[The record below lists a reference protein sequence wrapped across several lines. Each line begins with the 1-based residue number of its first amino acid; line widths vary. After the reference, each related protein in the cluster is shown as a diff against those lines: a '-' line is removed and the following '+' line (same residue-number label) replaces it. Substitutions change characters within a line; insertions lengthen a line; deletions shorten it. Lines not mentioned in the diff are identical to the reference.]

1 MTREEILRLFEV
13 AKNRN
18 IDEKVK
24 MKTIKTDNWGVLPK
38 DFTGILE
45 YSDRAKFWYK
55 EGNLHREDG
64 SAVEMSN
71 GMKCWFKEGKVH
83 RVDGP
88 AVEYPCGEKLWYKD
102 DKRHR
107 IDGPAIE
114 KPDGY
119 KEWWLDGKEYSEK
132 DWKAKVQELKEPKV
146 KTIKIN
152 NWSEIPESFTGVA
165 EWPDG
170 TKYWYKEGM
179 LHREDGPA
187 AEYSDGIKYWY
198 KEGLWHREDGPAIEG
213 IGGHKEWYK
222 EGKCHRLDGPA
233 VERQDG
239 SKFWYKN
246 DNLHREDGPAVE
258 KSNGDKEW
266 WIEGK
271 LHRLDGPARE
281 YSDGHKEWWN
291 EGKKLSLVE
300 SVATEQILGASK
312 TKPSKVRQ
320 VAIRVASRQVI
331 KHVGSLITKTLTQ
344 GFKTSESQKLISW
357 FKSEAGSAVLMVLVG
372 KILPRFE
379 ALLPEE
385 YKPLFSEIAEE
396 IEIETMVDL
405 TDGIVDSIAAAMVS
419 FDFNSFQFFNSESET
434 AENVRVETLSA
445 PTVTP
450 WESVS
455 ETPAVHSEIKVA
467 TS

>member
-24 MKTIKTDNWGVLPK
+24 MKTIKTDNWEEAPEN
-38 DFTGILE
+38 FTGIVE
-45 YSDRAKFWYK
+45 WADGTKYWCEKGMW
-55 EGNLHREDG
+55 HRE
-64 SAVEMSN
+64 
-71 GMKCWFKEGKVH
+71 
-83 RVDGP
+83 
-88 AVEYPCGEKLWYKD
+88 
-102 DKRHR
+102 
-107 IDGPAIE
+107 DGPAIE
-114 KPDGY
+114 FSDGRRCY
-119 KEWWLDGKEYSEK
+119 LLEGQEYSEK

-170 TKYWYKEGM
+170 TKYWYKEG
-179 LHREDGPA
+179 
-187 AEYSDGIKYWY
+187 
-198 KEGLWHREDGPAIEG
+198 LWHREDGPAIAG

-312 TKPSKVRQ
+312 TKSSKVRQ